1 MGIQNRSQKAAEVV
15 LFVVMLAEVQKKG
28 GIT

>member
-1 MGIQNRSQKAAEVV
+1 MGVQNRSQKAAEVV
-15 LFVVMLAEVQKKG
+15 LFVVMPSEVQKKG